1 MQLSNNSGYDEKFRA
16 AILNLGLKGFDK
28 IVKTERDGVRPMFR
42 PKGWNETSR
51 RLAKKQEDKPP
62 LCISDPLPRV
72 ADPGK
77 FVTEELTCKVH
88 PADQRPLTATAS

>member
-1 MQLSNNSGYDEKFRA
+1 MFRA
-16 AILNLGLKGFDK
+16 EILNFGLKGFDK

-51 RLAKKQEDKPP
+51 WLAKRRKTNHP
-62 LCISDPLPRV
+62 LCISAPLPRV

-77 FVTEELTCKVH
+77 FVPQELTCKVH